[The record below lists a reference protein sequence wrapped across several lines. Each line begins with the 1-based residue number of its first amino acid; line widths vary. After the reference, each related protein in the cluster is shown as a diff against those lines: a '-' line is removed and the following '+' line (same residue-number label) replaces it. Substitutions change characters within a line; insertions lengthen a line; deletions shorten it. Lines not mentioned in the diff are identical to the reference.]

1 MGWEIEGNDVGKNEL
16 EEISTGWGGFTPVV
30 NSDYQASVIYYLESV
45 GSIFCSHIRYP
56 RIFVFQSSCKW
67 SHVCQDLHVTQ
78 PLSFHDCPYRAA
90 FALSMSCWGIHSVM
104 PTIGSNLF
112 PPSMIAAMI
121 NPSVSSQGT
130 PHRQVTC
137 NHTEGGQSCI
147 IQSSRVQ
154 DISLMST
161 QKATTIRM
169 NSYMNIMLTR
179 RSR

>member
-1 MGWEIEGNDVGKNEL
+1 MGWEIEGDDVGKNEL
-16 EEISTGWGGFTPVV
+16 EEITTGWGGFTPVV

-45 GSIFCSHIRYP
+45 GSIFCNHIHYP
-56 RIFVFQSSCKW
+56 HIFVFQSSCKW

-90 FALSMSCWGIHSVM
+90 FTLSMSCWGIHSVM

-130 PHRQVTC
+130 PHSRGLYPVFCTMKRNKALC
-137 NHTEGGQSCI
+137 Y
-147 IQSSRVQ
+147 IQSNFHPCWPSQ
-154 DISLMST
+154 CST
-161 QKATTIRM
+161 H
-169 NSYMNIMLTR
+169 
-179 RSR
+179 